1 MDHTWIIQINHF
13 LTRMLIRVADVN
25 GGPLVSQDPT
35 GPHRC
40 LGAIDPHWGA
50 GLSELQ
56 PMPQLAAYGMAAG
69 CRRYW
74 SWSPYDD
81 NRLPRV
87 EAKSGSQMSERI
99 SEVIK

>member
-56 PMPQLAAYGMAAG
+56 PFQSSCVWHG
-69 CRRYW
+69 CRL
-74 SWSPYDD
+74 SSV
-81 NRLPRV
+81 L
-87 EAKSGSQMSERI
+87 ELESL
-99 SEVIK
+99 